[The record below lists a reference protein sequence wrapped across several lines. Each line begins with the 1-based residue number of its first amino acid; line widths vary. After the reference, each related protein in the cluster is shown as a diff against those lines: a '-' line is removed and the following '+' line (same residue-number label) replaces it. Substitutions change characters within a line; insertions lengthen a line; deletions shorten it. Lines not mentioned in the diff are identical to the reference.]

1 MADVDLGER
10 ERIREAL
17 LDLCLERG
25 YAETSEALL
34 LERAGLDQAPFNR
47 HFESLEDCF
56 CQVYVEIRDWALDL
70 IGTAVAGKTSWR
82 TRLRAAAYGLLRAFN
97 HDERNTH
104 LAMVDVR
111 FAGERALILMA
122 AGMGEMFDLIDE
134 GREGVDEGPAISRAT
149 AESIGGSIFNQV
161 FVALNREF
169 PLSKSVVPQLMY
181 TAVLPYLGPA
191 AAKKELTI
199 PPPPG

>member
-1 MADVDLGER
+1 MVPTEPGER

-25 YAETSEALL
+25 YAGTTEAMLL
-34 LERAGLDQAPFNR
+34 ARAEIDQVGFNR

-70 IGTAVAGKTSWR
+70 IGTAVAGQTTWR

-122 AGMGEMFDLIDE
+122 EGMGEMFDLIDE
-134 GREGVDEGPAISRAT
+134 GREIADGGSGISRAT

-169 PLSKSVVPQLMY
+169 PLAEGVVPQLMY
-181 TAVLPYLGPA
+181 TAVLPYLGA
-191 AAKKELTI
+191 EAAKEELTI
-199 PPPPG
+199 PAPPG